1 MPPKAKFSNF
11 DRAFDPE
18 YLVARKDISLV
29 MLQTAEGKF
38 QQVVDYITMPGEHH
52 DMEIPVTNRDGNTLL
67 LLAVANQ
74 HVELTKFLLE
84 MKSDVNHRNQ
94 MNMDAIDYAT
104 MDGVRTPI
112 ARAVLSYVD
121 YVIPEV
127 CEGPYWSKG
136 LHAIAELKETLVL
149 AKMSLI
155 GRTPD
160 LVNHNPRDAEY
171 ATDWLKRLH
180 YMVAT
185 VRKGVLLLS
194 SEVGYLER
202 DANLSGCLEVPADH
216 RFVYLQEEGKVIK
229 YMKAMLRP
237 TVYGDAIGNR
247 IMDACLAGDSG
258 AVKGLLKARA
268 PPDVEDMQG
277 QSALMR
283 AAQKGDRT
291 IVRSLL
297 VNKARIDTQSKD
309 GFTALLL
316 AAIGN
321 NVEVVRKLLRAKANP
336 HAKSC
341 KGFTVLSFVK
351 HEGHKDILNIFA
363 EERGQAKQRAVSAT
377 PAFAPPERR
386 SWNPLKW

>member
-1 MPPKAKFSNF
+1 
-11 DRAFDPE
+11 
-18 YLVARKDISLV
+18 
-29 MLQTAEGKF
+29 
-38 QQVVDYITMPGEHH
+38 
-52 DMEIPVTNRDGNTLL
+52 
-67 LLAVANQ
+67 
-74 HVELTKFLLE
+74 
-84 MKSDVNHRNQ
+84 

-127 CEGPYWSKG
+127 CEGPYWSEG

-237 TVYGDAIGNR
+237 TVYGDAIGKR

-291 IVRSLL
+291 IVRPRDCGSGSHNTNRCRVGPCSSTRQESTPKAKTASLPCCL
-297 VNKARIDTQSKD
+297 PR
-309 GFTALLL
+309 
-316 AAIGN
+316 
-321 NVEVVRKLLRAKANP
+321 
-336 HAKSC
+336 
-341 KGFTVLSFVK
+341 
-351 HEGHKDILNIFA
+351 
-363 EERGQAKQRAVSAT
+363 SAT
-377 PAFAPPERR
+377 MLRSFECCCGRR
-386 SWNPLKW
+386 PILMQRVARASPF